1 MHGEEGSDEVLCI
14 LPAKVDGVILTDH
27 CVDDGYVLD
36 LHRRHIPFVLL
47 GREVEGTQVNANL
60 PSSYRGA
67 YEAVTHLIQ
76 HGYGQVAFIGGP
88 RGSIHS
94 KDRYRGHRQAL
105 QDHDAVR
112 GEFKED
118 GGRQAM
124 LQLLD
129 LSEPP
134 RAVFAANDLM
144 AIGALDAVRGR
155 GLRVP
160 DDIAVIGFD
169 DIKLASY
176 MEPPLTTVR
185 QAIHELGVL
194 AVQVLLRCI
203 KDPSVEAEST
213 MLPTELVIRGS
224 CGCGDN

>member
-1 MHGEEGSDEVLCI
+1 M
-14 LPAKVDGVILTDH
+14 
-27 CVDDGYVLD
+27 
-36 LHRRHIPFVLL
+36 PFSLL
-47 GREVEGTQVNANL
+47 VTRE
-60 PSSYRGA
+60 A

-94 KDRYRGHRQAL
+94 KDRYRGYRQAL

-112 GEFKED
+112 AEFKED
-118 GGRQAM
+118 GGRQAI

-134 RAVFAANDLM
+134 RAIFAANDLM

-160 DDIAVIGFD
+160 DDIAV
-169 DIKLASY
+169 LAS
-176 MEPPLTTVR
+176 MISSWRPIWSRP
-185 QAIHELGVL
+185 
-194 AVQVLLRCI
+194 
-203 KDPSVEAEST
+203 
-213 MLPTELVIRGS
+213 
-224 CGCGDN
+224 